1 MTRAPTSAPATTA
14 TARKLRCAIYTRKS
28 SEEGLEQAFNSLDA
42 QRDACEAYI
51 TSQRSEG
58 WVAIRDHYDDGGI
71 SGATLERPAL
81 KRMLADIEAGLVD
94 TVVVYKIDRLSRA
107 LMDFARLVEVFDAN
121 SVTFVSVTQAFN
133 TTTSMGRLTLNIL
146 LSFAQFEREV
156 IGERIRD
163 KFAASRRRG
172 IWMGGWAPLGFD
184 IRDRKLVVNEVEAV
198 LVRRIFTGF
207 VEMESGTKLVQA
219 LRAEGMTTKRGS
231 QLTKNDLY
239 RTLSNRVYLG
249 EAVHKGTPHPGEHDA
264 IVSREAW
271 DAVHAVL
278 RVSPRIR
285 RNHSAGQTPS
295 LLRGLV
301 FGADGRAMSPSHTR
315 GKRGQIYRYYVSQAV
330 LKGGASDGPVIA
342 RFPAGEL
349 EALVLA
355 QVRAL
360 LRQPEVVVGI
370 WLSAG
375 GTNREITEAEVV
387 AVLEHFA
394 PMWDELFPAEQAR
407 IVRLLVDRVD
417 IGEDGAD
424 VRLRMDGL
432 TGLVREIQARP
443 EVGQR
448 AA

>member
-1 MTRAPTSAPATTA
+1 M
-14 TARKLRCAIYTRKS
+14 
-28 SEEGLEQAFNSLDA
+28 
-42 QRDACEAYI
+42 
-51 TSQRSEG
+51 
-58 WVAIRDHYDDGGI
+58 
-71 SGATLERPAL
+71 
-81 KRMLADIEAGLVD
+81 
-94 TVVVYKIDRLSRA
+94 
-107 LMDFARLVEVFDAN
+107 
-121 SVTFVSVTQAFN
+121 
-133 TTTSMGRLTLNIL
+133 
-146 LSFAQFEREV
+146 
-156 IGERIRD
+156 
-163 KFAASRRRG
+163 
-172 IWMGGWAPLGFD
+172 
-184 IRDRKLVVNEVEAV
+184 
-198 LVRRIFTGF
+198 
-207 VEMESGTKLVQA
+207 
-219 LRAEGMTTKRGS
+219 
-231 QLTKNDLY
+231 
-239 RTLSNRVYLG
+239 
-249 EAVHKGTPHPGEHDA
+249 
-264 IVSREAW
+264 
-271 DAVHAVL
+271 
-278 RVSPRIR
+278 
-285 RNHSAGQTPS
+285 
-295 LLRGLV
+295 
-301 FGADGRAMSPSHTR
+301 
-315 GKRGQIYRYYVSQAV
+315 

>member
-1 MTRAPTSAPATTA
+1 MTEPTPTIARDAVLARLAALKTATT
-14 TARKLRCAIYTRKS
+14 
-28 SEEGLEQAFNSLDA
+28 
-42 QRDACEAYI
+42 
-51 TSQRSEG
+51 
-58 WVAIRDHYDDGGI
+58 
-71 SGATLERPAL
+71 PAL
-81 KRMLADIEAGLVD
+81 KQEW
-94 TVVVYKIDRLSRA
+94 RA
-107 LMDFARLVEVFDAN
+107 LFGAEPPPYNRRFLESRLAYRVQELAFGGLKPETVARLEALGEQF
-121 SVTFVSVTQAFN
+121 SGGKVTQAFN

>member
-14 TARKLRCAIYTRKS
+14 TARKLRCAIYTRTS

-42 QRDACEAYI
+42 QRDACEAFI

-81 KRMLADIEAGLVD
+81 KRLLADIEAGLVD
-94 TVVVYKIDRLSRA
+94 IVVVYKIDRLSRA

-278 RVSPRIR
+278 QVSPRVR